1 MNELDQK
8 RNSGGAREF
17 GWEREPEWRTKVRDI
32 LGEYRLHLVS
42 QEKSGNTIEK
52 YIRDV
57 KRFLLYAGS
66 ERPEREMVAGLQ
78 EQLKGTVPAEQR
90 QFHADGGQPLSEI

>member
-17 GWEREPEWRTKVRDI
+17 GWEREPEWRTKVGDI

-66 ERPEREMVAGLQ
+66 
-78 EQLKGTVPAEQR
+78 
-90 QFHADGGQPLSEI
+90 